1 MTEGDNPTI
10 RRGQWERLVRGWPI
24 PKREK
29 AVALGA
35 GTYANADGTKVK
47 PSVKTLAQST
57 GYSTRSVKYALRN
70 LREWRFLTVA
80 VESRWVQGQPG
91 SAPREYRLT
100 APNRLPSELGLG
112 AWCNPLHPTVPRQ
125 NQRQSDT
132 WVCPPSHLAARGSTR
147 THPSFASLTS
157 STRTSTASAGPRD
170 GRIRGRVRH
179 PSAAT
184 LARPVEAHTHPAAPD
199 ANGAGPMP
207 RPTHPGAVRS
217 RPPRPHPTAPRPT
230 QRRPRRRGEPTMT
243 AAHGTTP
250 GHWHNQTSPVGG
262 GPVAGLA
269 PSNATQRRDRAQHP
283 RVVFWWPP
291 C

>member
-112 AWCNPLHPTVPRQ
+112 AWCNPLHGDPTGHGANDDRAWCKPRPGMVQ
-125 NQRQSDT
+125 PVAPNSPKTEPETERYLGLSSI
-132 WVCPPSHLAARGSTR
+132 PPSGQ
-147 THPSFASLTS
+147 
-157 STRTSTASAGPRD
+157 GVD
-170 GRIRGRVRH
+170 
-179 PSAAT
+179 
-184 LARPVEAHTHPAAPD
+184 AHTPILRLADLLHPDLYRLRWAA
-199 ANGAGPMP
+199 
-207 RPTHPGAVRS
+207 
-217 RPPRPHPTAPRPT
+217 
-230 QRRPRRRGEPTMT
+230 
-243 AAHGTTP
+243 
-250 GHWHNQTSPVGG
+250 
-262 GPVAGLA
+262 
-269 PSNATQRRDRAQHP
+269 
-283 RVVFWWPP
+283 
-291 C
+291 